1 MNVLRYI
8 EALRNNLSTLKKVL
22 IVYLIVLVIY
32 DIVIH
37 IGAHGHFFVD
47 NIPGFWRLFGGI
59 GCFILIKVAKGI
71 AHAFLSKDEDF
82 YG

>member
-1 MNVLRYI
+1 MNVLKYI
-8 EALRNNLSTLKKVL
+8 EAMRINLNTLKKVL
-22 IVYLIVLVIY
+22 IIYLIILVIY

-47 NIPGFWRLFGGI
+47 NIPGFWTIFGGI

-71 AHAFLSKDEDF
+71 AHTFLSKDEDF